1 MIQMSDGR
9 IENVYRMEELYSE
22 AKWFVFKQSRTV
34 YMSGFKALAIRG
46 NIVGNRQL
54 ETSVRV
60 ELLGPSTYIHDS
72 GKPGMYVAT
81 LGD

>member
-1 MIQMSDGR
+1 MLQTSDGR

-46 NIVGNRQL
+46 NIVGNRKL

-72 GKPGMYVAT
+72 SK
-81 LGD
+81 